1 MSMTMSVRLQVL
13 IAPEQAERLRAAAER
28 RGVSVATLVREGIE
42 HVAPVVDDEVEAA
55 WERLFAAEPIPVPD
69 DPADLKR
76 EILAAHDA
84 RFPDFL

>member
-13 IAPEQAERLRAAAER
+13 IEPVQAERLRAAAER

-42 HVAPVVDDEVEAA
+42 HVAPPVDDEVEAA
-55 WERLFAAEPIPVPD
+55 WQRFFAAEPIELPD

-76 EILAAHDA
+76 EIIAAYDA
-84 RFPDFL
+84 RVPDVT